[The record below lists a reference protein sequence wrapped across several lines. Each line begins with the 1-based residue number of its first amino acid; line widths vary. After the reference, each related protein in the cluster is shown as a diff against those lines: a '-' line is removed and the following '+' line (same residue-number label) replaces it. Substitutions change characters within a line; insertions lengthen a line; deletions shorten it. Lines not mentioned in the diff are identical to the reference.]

1 MSQFAA
7 RDQANTLAAPPHAE
21 AEQSSA
27 PFVVLPGSNPQKPKM
42 SAANFRLLTQ
52 RLGGKH
58 RPARPSG
65 ATRSRPHALTSG
77 PKHLSLLAEPPIAQP
92 ETPEA
97 IAIIAADIDPA
108 PPEPASAPP
117 DAPIEPSTPPPFD
130 LMSLKEESHAHLALI
145 LSPLDRDPAVI
156 GLVAVAEISP
166 LYAAASAPPEPT
178 TVEPEAFEFPEQ
190 THEPDETPVQDLA
203 SLIGNASLREMEPV
217 EEESGLTAPAVKNVR
232 LILEP
237 AVPARDEFATADL
250 GEAFAVPK
258 SAAPAPPQPQPHA
271 EAAPAPDDRP
281 TGYRFWE
288 NGNGAAQNMRRRA
301 SDAVVEPRA
310 PEVQVSEVRRRVLS
324 RPIEEPSE
332 EAGEVART
340 LIEIMSLPTK
350 DTQPQERALAADTLL
365 HLIPRIPA
373 RSLVAIAE
381 RLTIMEAPPPLVLA
395 QLIHD
400 RRIEIAGPLLER
412 CSAIADQDL
421 VEVITDGNEQSI
433 RMIARRRRLSP
444 ILCDALIGTGDSSA
458 LLTLVRN
465 PGALLTHESFHRFN
479 ELARE
484 HPSLQAPL
492 ATRADLPAPVA
503 FELFWVLPAELRR
516 YVISR
521 FLTDSSTLGKILKL
535 TMRID
540 GETESPV
547 GARFSTPEET
557 DRLVAAMATGN
568 MPEAERTLAEALGLN
583 LQTASKIVADAHGEP
598 LCVALKALGITR
610 ARFEEIVAAA
620 KTGAMRAS
628 HRLAELQGFF
638 ESLSFNKARVLLTY
652 WDWGVLGTGP
662 YADISA

>member
-7 RDQANTLAAPPHAE
+7 RDQANTLAASPHPE

-27 PFVVLPGSNPQKPKM
+27 PFTVLPGSNPQKPKM

-52 RLGGKH
+52 RLGGKQ
-58 RPARPSG
+58 RQARPNG
-65 ATRSRPHALTSG
+65 ATRSQPHALTSG
-77 PKHLSLLAEPPIAQP
+77 PTHLSLLVEPPIAE
-92 ETPEA
+92 ETPA
-97 IAIIAADIDPA
+97 AVAVIAADIGPA
-108 PPEPASAPP
+108 APEPASPPP
-117 DAPIEPSTPPPFD
+117 DAPIEASEPPPFD
-130 LMSLKEESHAHLALI
+130 LMSLKEESHAPLALT

-156 GLVAVAEISP
+156 GLMAVPEEISP
-166 LYAAASAPPEPT
+166 AYAASVPPEPIT
-178 TVEPEAFEFPEQ
+178 MEPEAFEFPEHP
-190 THEPDETPVQDLA
+190 HEPDETPVQDLA
-203 SLIGNASLREMEPV
+203 SLIGNASLREMEPL
-217 EEESGLTAPAVKNVR
+217 EEESGLTAPSVKNVR

-237 AVPARDEFATADL
+237 AVPARDEFATAEL

-258 SAAPAPPQPQPHA
+258 SAAPAPEQPQPLA
-271 EAAPAPDDRP
+271 DTAPAGDDRP

-288 NGNGAAQNMRRRA
+288 SGNDAA
-301 SDAVVEPRA
+301 
-310 PEVQVSEVRRRVLS
+310 EVRRRVLS
-324 RPIEEPSE
+324 RPFEEPSE

-373 RSLVAIAE
+373 RSLVAMAE

-412 CSAIADQDL
+412 CSAIADHDL
-421 VEVITDGNEQSI
+421 VEVMTDGNEQSI
-433 RMIARRRRLSP
+433 RMIARRRHLSP
-444 ILCDALIGTGDSSA
+444 ILCDALIATGDSSA

-465 PGALLTHESFHRFN
+465 PGALLTHEAFHRLN

-503 FELFWVLPAELRR
+503 FELFWALPAELRR

-540 GETESPV
+540 AETESPV

-557 DRLVAAMATGN
+557 DRLVAAMASGN
-568 MPEAERTLAEALGLN
+568 MPEAERILAEALGLN

-598 LCVALKALGITR
+598 LCVALKALGVTR
-610 ARFEEIVAAA
+610 ARFEEIVGAA

-628 HRLAELQGFF
+628 QRLAELQGFF

-662 YADISA
+662 YAAISV